1 LDFLK
6 EWITN
11 IIIFILLA
19 TIIDMLLPNSNLQ
32 KYVKVVVS
40 LLLISII
47 LSPIIK
53 IFTSDFET
61 AIGSLSNVE
70 GQVDQKEME
79 NLIELQKKEIQASQ
93 HAYILEQTAVQLEKD
108 AEEELMEKYGMEIA
122 EIEIVAEKLDEN
134 LAPENLQSIMVEI
147 VRQGEEDDA
156 VAVVKEVKIDTSEPL
171 PSKRESSQNTDE
183 MITFLSE
190 KWNVPKSTIEVIE
203 GGTQSSDGQ
212 R

>member
-1 LDFLK
+1 MDFLK

>member
-1 LDFLK
+1 
-6 EWITN
+6 
-11 IIIFILLA
+11 
-19 TIIDMLLPNSNLQ
+19 MLLPNSNLQ

-61 AIGSLSNVE
+61 AIGSLSNIE